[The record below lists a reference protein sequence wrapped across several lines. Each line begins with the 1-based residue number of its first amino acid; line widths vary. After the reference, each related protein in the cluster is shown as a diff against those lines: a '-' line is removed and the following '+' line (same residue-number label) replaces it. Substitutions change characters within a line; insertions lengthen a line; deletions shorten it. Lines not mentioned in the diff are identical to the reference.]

1 MNRLTL
7 GIFFSLI
14 IIMVV
19 SAQYIPSKV
28 VSSSASSTCQ
38 TGIVCSKADCCNKVV
53 NSTAVICEKPCCSKT

>member
-14 IIMVV
+14 IILVV

-28 VSSSASSTCQ
+28 VSSNASSTCQ
-38 TGIVCSKADCCNKVV
+38 TGVVCSKADCCNKEV
-53 NSTAVICEKPCCSKT
+53 NSNTVLCEKPCCSKT